1 MVYDFVVLNFVPLA
15 GILFLF
21 IFLICNGEA
30 EKRRQFLFYLILALE
45 LLEMIFY
52 SAEFKTEV
60 FAHPTVW
67 RTLFSALGYS
77 IRPMLL
83 IGLLCLSLRKELS
96 KQKFI
101 LLSIPAVI
109 NILAS
114 FSAFFT
120 GIVYSYNAK
129 NELVRGPLGYTMHV
143 IVFFYLIM
151 MLICSIRSWG
161 KGVGLENLIILS
173 SFVVVVIAIVLEAVF
188 SVRSLGRSAI
198 VLSTIAYYLYFQTQ
212 TYNEQLRAYME
223 NTISTQ
229 QEHLREMNVISVLA
243 NEYVTV
249 CYVDVKKDIVTPY
262 RITPVLEERYGEVLR
277 SGVSFEQVFK
287 AYINH
292 DIYEEDRSFFMNV
305 SKLPDMISYLKE
317 NGNLSRKYRVLRE
330 GTMIYCEMR
339 VELVPNEDGTE
350 DLVFGFSNNDSRVR
364 REMVYQSTVKQE
376 IDKVEEARKSL
387 SGIAELAGQLKDEI
401 EEKLSG
407 LQ

>member
-173 SFVVVVIAIVLEAVF
+173 GFVVVVIAIVLEAVF

-277 SGVSFEQVFK
+277 SGVSFEQVFM

>member
-21 IFLICNGEA
+21 IFLICNGES
-30 EKRRQFLFYLILALE
+30 EKRRQYLFYLILALE

-52 SAEFKTEV
+52 SAEFKTEAL
-60 FAHPTVW
+60 AHPTLW
-67 RTLFSALGYS
+67 RTLFSALCYR
-77 IRPMLL
+77 IRPILL

>member
-173 SFVVVVIAIVLEAVF
+173 GFVVVVIAIVLEAVF